1 MTVYHYCSLDVFA
14 KIIEGKSIRLSD
26 ITKSNDSMEILW
38 ITKYIEEIFDEE
50 FQKETEKTK
59 YFKEDYPK
67 DVFTELREHYSKE
80 FFDEK
85 QKLYS

>member
-1 MTVYHYCSLDVFA
+1 
-14 KIIEGKSIRLSD
+14 
-26 ITKSNDSMEILW
+26 MEILW

-80 FFDEK
+80 FFDEE
-85 QKLYS
+85 QKLYSYFAFLKKVICLANGEVMQMMGTV